1 MKVGRD
7 ADAGGGGGSFN
18 RGSEKPF
25 FFLGAQKVA
34 DLPGRTPF
42 CDGSK
47 EEEVEGEG
55 RGNGRVEGG
64 GGVGRTSISL

>member
-7 ADAGGGGGSFN
+7 ADADGGGGSFN

-47 EEEVEGEG
+47 EEEEEGEG
-55 RGNGRVEGG
+55 RKGRGEGG
-64 GGVGRTSISL
+64 GGGGGRTSISL